1 VADRASSWRNLAE
14 MDLEF
19 ARARRRAARRHA
31 RTPRARP
38 NVPVWLRTT
47 LLGAVLF
54 GAIALIGRSGALNV
68 SNAQQPKKAA
78 VVVPAG
84 CPVPTQFAA
93 AFVTAARTEHLPLG
107 LLVAVA
113 GQESRFDP
121 AARSGAGAQGL
132 LQLMPETARE
142 LRLDPAVPASNVL
155 AGARYLR
162 RMLDRF
168 HGDIDLALA
177 AYNAGPTA
185 VENAGGAPTFGTLT
199 YVQNVKASWHAASAC
214 G

>member
-1 VADRASSWRNLAE
+1 MSSWRTLAE

-31 RTPRARP
+31 RMPRARP
-38 NVPVWLRTT
+38 NVPMWLRTALLGT
-47 LLGAVLF
+47 LLF
-54 GAIALIGRSGALNV
+54 GVIALLGRSGALNV
-68 SNAQQPKKAA
+68 SNAQQPKKATTA
-78 VVVPAG
+78 VPAG
-84 CPVPTQFAA
+84 CPVPTQFAM
-93 AFVTAARTEHLPLG
+93 AFVTAARTEQLPLG

-113 GQESRFDP
+113 RQESRFDP
-121 AARSGAGAQGL
+121 GARSGAGAQGL
-132 LQLMPETARE
+132 LQLMPATARE
-142 LRLDPAVPASNVL
+142 LRLDPTVPASNVL

-168 HGDIDLALA
+168 DGDVDLALA

-185 VENAGGAPTFGTLT
+185 VANAGGAPTFATLT
-199 YVQNVKASWHAASAC
+199 YVQNVRASWREFAAC

>member
-1 VADRASSWRNLAE
+1 MAEPATPWRTLSE
-14 MDLEF
+14 MELEF
-19 ARARRRAARRHA
+19 ARARRRAKRRHA
-31 RTPRARP
+31 RTPRPRG
-38 NVPVWLRTT
+38 NVPVWLRAT
-47 LLGAVLF
+47 LLGALLF

-68 SNAQQPKKAA
+68 SNAQQPKRQAA
-78 VVVPAG
+78 AVPAG
-84 CPVPTQFAA
+84 CPVPAKFAS
-93 AFVTAARTEHLPLG
+93 AFVHAARSANLPLG

-113 GQESRFDP
+113 HQESRFDP

-132 LQLMPETARE
+132 LQLMPSTARE
-142 LRLDPAVPASNVL
+142 LRLDPTVPETNIL

-168 HGDIDLALA
+168 NGNVDLALA

-185 VENAGGAPTFGTLT
+185 VANAGGAPTFTTLA
-199 YVQNVKASWHAASAC
+199 YVQNVKQSWSTYSAC